1 MSLLRESM
9 GKPFMDKATASRRH
23 SLKRVLGKFLQFA
36 ARKIPFI
43 PNKIRV
49 KCQHLHGVNFTDWR
63 SVFVGEDV
71 YFDDI
76 YPEDI
81 TVGRNA
87 RITAGVRILTHYFD
101 TRFQPIPERPF
112 RFYRGQVVIG
122 DNVFIGVNTVI
133 AKPVTIGTGAV
144 IGANSVV
151 TRDIPE
157 NAIVVG
163 SPAKVVGFRPAMSG
177 KHN

>member
-1 MSLLRESM
+1 MNKTTATRSHSLRRMM
-9 GKPFMDKATASRRH
+9 GKLF
-23 SLKRVLGKFLQFA
+23 QFA
-36 ARKIPFI
+36 ARKIPFV
-43 PNKIRV
+43 PSKLRV
-49 KCQHLHGVNFTDWR
+49 RFQRLHGVNFTDWR
-63 SVFVGEDV
+63 SVFLGEDV

-81 TVGRNA
+81 YVGRNV

-101 TRFQPIPERPF
+101 TKFQPIPERPF

-122 DNVFIGVNTVI
+122 DNVFVGVNTVI
-133 AKPVTIGTGAV
+133 AKPITIGNGAV

-151 TRDIPE
+151 THDIPA

-163 SPAKVVGFRPAMSG
+163 SPAKVVGYRPAMSG
-177 KHN
+177 VSQMGECKVEVV